1 MKKVIQM
8 NIQEFL
14 LEKRLIKNLKISI
27 FKHYFAKFKTCKCPS
42 QILHKVSNLLVLLV
56 REMIIQ
62 ILHELRN

>member
-27 FKHYFAKFKTCKCPS
+27 FKHYFDKFQTCKCLS
-42 QILHKVSNLLVLLV
+42 QILHKGSNLLVLLV